1 MNIRVNSNG
10 LKNSLMSKIT
20 RTYTSQKLHI
30 YEGGRNSISGIRATM
45 FGATGHIGSYV
56 GAKLGY
62 ISSDLVFP
70 TTSL

>member
-1 MNIRVNSNG
+1 MSFRIGNHG
-10 LKNSLMSKIT
+10 LKNGLMNKIS

-30 YEGGRNSISGIRATM
+30 YEGGRNSVSGIRATL